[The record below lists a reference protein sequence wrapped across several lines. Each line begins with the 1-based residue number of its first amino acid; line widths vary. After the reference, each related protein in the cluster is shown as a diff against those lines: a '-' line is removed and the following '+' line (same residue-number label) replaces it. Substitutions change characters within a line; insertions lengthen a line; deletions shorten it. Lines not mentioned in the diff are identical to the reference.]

1 MVDCLGGVFMSQ
13 EQDTGKKPSTESFA
27 DIFRAF
33 GLTISEIIN
42 DPELKEKAREF
53 TESAAELA
61 KAFRSR
67 LKDEDVRGK
76 YRDIGKAA
84 EDFGKGIA
92 NRFKKDKQK

>member
-1 MVDCLGGVFMSQ
+1 LKFQNDRLPWRNIYVAS
-13 EQDTGKKPSTESFA
+13 ESFA

-33 GLTISEIIN
+33 GLTISEIFN

-61 KAFRSR
+61 KTFRSR

-92 NRFKKDKQK
+92 ARLKKDKQK